1 MEDSVFGE
9 MMTRNKRIY
18 QLVGRCMEW
27 FISCSP
33 GVVVGVPGR
42 SRMVA
47 APTTLRFTRSWT
59 HHGRVCTHSRIP
71 ITFRVNLIMHAGLSI
86 VPALI
91 VTWLHTNCLIILT
104 DANVITAC
112 LHYAIEPVTIATAWR
127 RSFCHRCIKTLRT
140 HAISLP
146 ARCDLS
152 TKFPLEVVVYAIEIQ
167 WFFEQLFTVHSVLFN
182 AA

>member
-9 MMTRNKRIY
+9 MMTRNKRI
-18 QLVGRCMEW
+18 QLVVRCMEW

-59 HHGRVCTHSRIP
+59 HHDGVYTHSRIP

-112 LHYAIEPVTIATAWR
+112 LHYAMEPVTIATAWSKILLPSLHKDVEDTCYKFTSNMR
-127 RSFCHRCIKTLRT
+127 LVDKVSVGDCGLRN
-140 HAISLP
+140 
-146 ARCDLS
+146 
-152 TKFPLEVVVYAIEIQ
+152 
-167 WFFEQLFTVHSVLFN
+167 WNSVLLW
-182 AA
+182 AAFYCTQCAV